1 MGSGSGSGGFYKYRC
16 KYFYTHNCSN
26 WVYVSNAPCAS
37 CLAEGRDDNTNM
49 PAQAGNSP
57 PREVKVPYLDQDGVL
72 QYSLME
78 IIHVDQSGLYWQL
91 RQQVTQPHM
100 PMIPTTSD
108 QPRAVFAASS
118 GMPQQAH
125 A

>member
-1 MGSGSGSGGFYKYRC
+1 MLRGTNGPSQ
-16 KYFYTHNCSN
+16 
-26 WVYVSNAPCAS
+26 
-37 CLAEGRDDNTNM
+37 AEGRDDNVNV
-49 PAQAGNSP
+49 PAQATNSP

-78 IIHVDQSGLYWQL
+78 IIHIDQSGLYWQL
-91 RQQVTQPHM
+91 RQQVTQP
-100 PMIPTTSD
+100 PISMIPTTSD

-118 GMPQQAH
+118 GIPQQAH